1 MQIIGSNLLNAFS
14 NSLPILHDR
23 QATLIYTYKVQC
35 TMYEQ
40 KGNKPACNTVSPVG

>member
-1 MQIIGSNLLNAFS
+1 MQIVGRSLLNAFS

-23 QATLIYTYKVQC
+23 QAVLIYTHNVQC

-40 KGNKPACNTVSPVG
+40 EGNKPACNTVSPVG